1 MTAKC
6 HCNPC
11 SDPQECQ
18 RSRLRK
24 QLDFLSDDFQFAR
37 SFGKSVILHCRDN
50 GFGEAAAQ
58 TLSTIHHIFYLPC
71 FNGEAQELLQWEKG
85 LHHAKFGVTMKSF
98 QDQRIVALIPLEQLL
113 LETDTLYLPPAPGCR
128 LNHPWN
134 VLFLAKQVYFI
145 RNTLDRSSVCPLE
158 GG

>member
-1 MTAKC
+1 MSALPAEETAGF
-6 HCNPC
+6 PFWWL
-11 SDPQECQ
+11 PV
-18 RSRLRK
+18 RK
-24 QLDFLSDDFQFAR
+24 ELWQIGDL
-37 SFGKSVILHCRDN
+37 
-50 GFGEAAAQ
+50 
-58 TLSTIHHIFYLPC
+58 TLSRQRFRRSSRTDALHHPNGGHVHHIFYLPC